1 MKCKMLCRLSIIALA
16 VCSPA
21 SAQIYDTND
30 DVAEIF
36 AGSGSAGFLNAQ
48 GTLAMFNGPE
58 AIAADSL
65 GNLYV
70 ADSVNSRIRL
80 ITTNG
85 TVSTF
90 AGGGSGPLPGFGTS
104 VSLTGY
110 PPFYAMTCDLSGTL
124 WVIANNQNYST
135 SLLHISSNSLAES
148 LNFNGLAGNSGLCVD
163 SSNNVYF
170 SAPASNQIYRL
181 GANGTLDLFAGSG
194 NPGSANGSGAYASF
208 RSPAALAADQAG
220 NIYVWDSGNCLIRR
234 IDQNQNVT
242 TIAGSGSYGWVDGV
256 GTAASFVGVSSMC
269 GDNFGNIYLACGPC
283 IRKIDASTNVWT
295 VAGSFTQ
302 SSYANGAGATARFN
316 GASGLCLSHGMIF
329 VADSGNE
336 MIRSINFNPVAE
348 PVTGPNLAIRTYA
361 GIQINGFVGRTY
373 QIQFSTDLTNWS
385 TSTTL
390 LLTSSPYLWFDLT
403 SLGSRRFYR
412 AFLLP

>member
-1 MKCKMLCRLSIIALA
+1 
-16 VCSPA
+16 
-21 SAQIYDTND
+21 
-30 DVAEIF
+30 
-36 AGSGSAGFLNAQ
+36 
-48 GTLAMFNGPE
+48 
-58 AIAADSL
+58 
-65 GNLYV
+65 
-70 ADSVNSRIRL
+70 
-80 ITTNG
+80 
-85 TVSTF
+85 
-90 AGGGSGPLPGFGTS
+90 
-104 VSLTGY
+104 
-110 PPFYAMTCDLSGTL
+110 
-124 WVIANNQNYST
+124 
-135 SLLHISSNSLAES
+135 
-148 LNFNGLAGNSGLCVD
+148 
-163 SSNNVYF
+163 
-170 SAPASNQIYRL
+170 
-181 GANGTLDLFAGSG
+181 
-194 NPGSANGSGAYASF
+194 
-208 RSPAALAADQAG
+208 
-220 NIYVWDSGNCLIRR
+220 
-234 IDQNQNVT
+234 
-242 TIAGSGSYGWVDGV
+242 
-256 GTAASFVGVSSMC
+256 MC